1 MEVGPSGYFLSRK
14 KKLVR
19 LGRWRDALGKT
30 TAVSAFPGP
39 LPSTVSPGAK
49 DVADSGGTVFNEV
62 MAAYSGLV
70 FSTALRKLP
79 RDAESARE
87 VTQNVFLMAF
97 RKREVFATL
106 AYPAAWFHRAA
117 MLESNNFLR
126 LESRRRKHLEA
137 CTAEQSVIHDEAS
150 AGLSKAVRAQLDEAL
165 HGLREPERELILSR
179 FFEGRSFQELA
190 ERRGS
195 TPDAVRMKLTRIL
208 EKLSSV
214 LKRQG
219 ATVTIA
225 ALAAGLGAQWSHAA
239 PAGLGAAV
247 AAAKTGTAVTA
258 SKLNL
263 LLAAMTS
270 GKILCFSLMLL
281 LFMLISLHF
290 QSGRIDHLRAALE
303 KPRVALEGRVPRSS
317 QVTPENAE
325 NQLGVTARP
334 GQKPDEESGPVT
346 VLSLLNAIR
355 SPRGSQRDLDGT
367 YLVTKV
373 DDRLAGMSAK
383 ELRELLEKMD
393 QSPGGAGIKSRA
405 RSHLIERFLVK
416 KDPEEAL
423 RQAIRYRMSDTAFMN
438 IARRWAGSE
447 TGGSLE
453 SAFALLNDPSALP
466 VVKFGA
472 DPAKAL
478 RQGIA
483 AGLAARNDLP
493 AAIRLCREAA
503 GTPAAADYLLGMTE
517 FLCRPS
523 ERDTA
528 FDLLTGVPDAVGRTR
543 LLKSL
548 AVEIG
553 RYEEDAS
560 VRAFFSDSRFPE
572 PVRREVILEAA
583 ANTYYAEMGGSVSKA
598 LNLIE
603 NGSDD
608 NDHLEIMTSWLR
620 QNEAPSSPTGR
631 TSPLEAEATGDAI
644 TERSLRLA
652 ARQDPVLAGKWL
664 YGIRNPQRRDAI
676 ARELNLS
683 VP

>member
-1 MEVGPSGYFLSRK
+1 M
-14 KKLVR
+14 
-19 LGRWRDALGKT
+19 
-30 TAVSAFPGP
+30 SAFPGP
-39 LPSTVSPGAK
+39 LPSTASPVAK

-62 MAAYSGLV
+62 MAVYSGLV
-70 FSTALRKLP
+70 FSTALRKLAG
-79 RDAESARE
+79 DAEGARE
-87 VTQNVFLMAF
+87 VTQNVFLMAV
-97 RKREVFATL
+97 RKREVLARL

-137 CTAEQSVIHDEAS
+137 WTAEQSVIHDEAS
-150 AGLSKAVRAQLDEAL
+150 AGLSEAVRSQLDEAL
-165 HGLREPERELILSR
+165 HGLREPERELIFSR

-219 ATVTIA
+219 VTVTIA
-225 ALAAGLGAQWSHAA
+225 ALASGFGAQWSHAA
-239 PAGLGAAV
+239 PAGLGAAI
-247 AAAKTGTAVTA
+247 AATASTGSGVTA

-263 LLAAMTS
+263 LLAALTS
-270 GKILCFSLMLL
+270 GKILFFSLVLL
-281 LFMLISLHF
+281 LFMLISLYF
-290 QSGRIDHLRAALE
+290 QSGRINHLRAALE
-303 KPRVALEGRVPRSS
+303 KTPGALEGRVPRSS
-317 QVTPENAE
+317 QVTPGNVE

-346 VLSLLNAIR
+346 VLLLLNAIR

-466 VVKFGA
+466 AVKFGA

-483 AGLAARNDLP
+483 AGLAARKDLP

-553 RYEEDAS
+553 RYEQDAS
-560 VRAFFSDSRFPE
+560 VRAFFSDARFPE

-583 ANTYYAEMGGSVSKA
+583 ASTYSAEIGGNVSKA
-598 LNLIE
+598 LNLID
-603 NGSDD
+603 NGSAGG
-608 NDHLEIMTSWLR
+608 DHLDILTSWLR
-620 QNEAPSSPTGR
+620 QNEAPAFSTGR
-631 TSPLEAEATGDAI
+631 VVPLESEELVDAI
-644 TERSLRLA
+644 TEKSLRLA
-652 ARQDPVLAGKWL
+652 ATQDPALAGKWL

>member
-1 MEVGPSGYFLSRK
+1 MATYPITSHSAASASAGSVEQSVAGDEIVFAGVME
-14 KKLVR
+14 
-19 LGRWRDALGKT
+19 
-30 TAVSAFPGP
+30 
-39 LPSTVSPGAK
+39 
-49 DVADSGGTVFNEV
+49 
-62 MAAYSGLV
+62 AYSSLV
-70 FSTALRKLP
+70 FSTALRKLGG
-79 RDAESARE
+79 DTEGARE
-87 VTQNVFLMAF
+87 VTQNVFLTAF
-97 RKREVFATL
+97 RKQDIL
-106 AYPAAWFHRAA
+106 AGVKFPAAWFHRAA
-117 MLESNNFLR
+117 MLESSNFLR

-137 CTAEQSVIHDEAS
+137 WTAEQSVVHDEAS
-150 AGLSKAVRAQLDEAL
+150 AGLSEVLRAQLDEAL

-190 ERRGS
+190 ERHRS

-219 ATVTIA
+219 VTVTIA
-225 ALAAGLGAQWSHAA
+225 ALASGLGAQWSHAA

-247 AAAKTGTAVTA
+247 TAAASTGAAVTA
-258 SKLNL
+258 SKLNV
-263 LLAAMTS
+263 LLAVMTS
-270 GKILCFSLMLL
+270 GKLLTLSLVLL
-281 LFMLISLHF
+281 LLMLISLHF
-290 QSGRIDHLRAALE
+290 QSGRLNHLRAALE
-303 KPRVALEGRVPRSS
+303 KPRGALEGRVSLPS
-317 QVTPENAE
+317 QVTPGNVE
-325 NQLGVTARP
+325 NQFGVTARP

-355 SPRGSQRDLDGT
+355 SPSGLHRGLDGT
-367 YLVTKV
+367 YTTTKV
-373 DDRLAGMSAK
+373 DDRLAGMSTK
-383 ELRELLEKMD
+383 ELLQLLEEMD

-423 RQAIRYRMSDTAFMN
+423 VQAIRYRMSDTTFMN

-453 SAFALLNDPSALP
+453 SAFAMLSHSSVLP
-466 VVKFGA
+466 AVKFGA

-493 AAIRLCREAA
+493 EAIRLCREAA

-560 VRAFFSDSRFPE
+560 VRAFFSDARFPE

-583 ANTYYAEMGGSVSKA
+583 ASTYSAEIGGNVSKA
-598 LNLIE
+598 LNLID
-603 NGSDD
+603 NGSAGG
-608 NDHLEIMTSWLR
+608 DHLDILTSWLR
-620 QNEAPSSPTGR
+620 QNEAPAFSTGR
-631 TSPLEAEATGDAI
+631 MVPLESEDVVDAI
-644 TERSLRLA
+644 TEKSLRLA
-652 ARQDPVLAGKWL
+652 ATQDPALAGKWL